1 MYFVHR
7 VARKAKPPTLR
18 VGGLAITRLFLTI
31 PVLRLKRIESI
42 RDHDDHI
49 IKSLPDSVIL
59 KWSAPRTYDGHTFTD
74 NGSIKTTI

>member
-1 MYFVHR
+1 MDRNIRSFVR
-7 VARKAKPPTLR
+7 LRLPSDTLLGVFQAPSG

-42 RDHDDHI
+42 RGNDDHI

-59 KWSAPRTYDGHTFTD
+59 K
-74 NGSIKTTI
+74 